1 MTVRVADYV
10 ASYLY
15 DLGVRTCYGLS
26 GTGSIHLDQAFA
38 AHTGLVNVCARH
50 ETAATLMATGAAK
63 LDGNLGVALVTSGP
77 GAVNA
82 LAGLV
87 DAYADGAPVLV
98 VSGQVETRH
107 IDEEARSFGVQGFG
121 VVHSA
126 RSMTKYAAVV
136 DQPSDIRA
144 HLDRA
149 VREALSGRPGP
160 VWLDIPLDVQAA
172 EIDPA
177 ALRGA
182 PSAAGGTRG
191 AGARQ
196 AARQIMAMLRCAE
209 RPLVIA
215 GQGIRQ
221 GAAEEQF
228 GALIERLR
236 LPVVASRLGNDL
248 LPYDSPLWFG
258 QGGIRGRLYPGLI
271 MAQADL
277 VISLGSSLSTGFVG
291 EDADGFDPDATVV
304 AVDIDPSQ
312 LKKKGVRIDFPVC
325 MDVRDL
331 LDALLVESAEP
342 AEPVTSESWLATC
355 AELKAAHPT
364 IAAGELREPFST
376 YRFVERLDAHT
387 GPGHVFVVDTGSAYY
402 VSGQTLEFSDSQREI
417 TSAAFLN
424 MGAAVPMAVGA
435 AFSRPDSQV
444 LVLVGDGAIELN
456 IQELATIS
464 QYGLDIKVFVLNNG
478 GYASIRESQEALCD
492 GPALQEPEPLN
503 FRDVARAFGLPYRRL
518 ERAATLDA
526 DLAGLL
532 AHRGPE
538 LVEVACDPEQQL
550 LRPLRADGGV
560 RAHDGAS
567 IGQPVAM
574 GELRHA

>member
-15 DLGVRTCYGLS
+15 GLGVRTCYSLS

-38 AHTGLVNVCARH
+38 AHADLVNVCARH

-82 LAGLV
+82 LAGLA
-87 DAYADGAPVLV
+87 DAYADGVPVLV
-98 VSGQVETRH
+98 ISGQVETRY
-107 IDEEARSFGVQGFG
+107 IDPQARSFGVQGFG
-121 VVHSA
+121 VVGSA
-126 RSMTKYAAVV
+126 RSLTKYAALVER
-136 DQPSDIRA
+136 PADIKT

-177 ALRGA
+177 ALSGA
-182 PSAAGGTRG
+182 PSATAEPRG

-196 AARQIMAMLRCAE
+196 AARQIMAMLRAAD
-209 RPLVIA
+209 RPLVVA

-228 GALIERLR
+228 RTLIERLR

-277 VISLGSSLSTGFVG
+277 VISLGSSLSIGFVG
-291 EDADGFDPDATVV
+291 EDADGFDPEATVV
-304 AVDIDPSQ
+304 VVDIDSSQ

-331 LDALLVESAEP
+331 LDALLLETAET
-342 AEPVTSESWLATC
+342 ADPVTSESWLAAC
-355 AELKAAHPT
+355 AALKAAHPT
-364 IAAGELREPFST
+364 IAGGEPREPLNS

-402 VSGQTLEFSDSQREI
+402 VSGQTLEFSASQREI

-435 AFSRPDSQV
+435 AFTRPDGQV

-464 QYGLDIKVFVLNNG
+464 QYDLDIKVFVLNNG
-478 GYASIRESQEALCD
+478 GYASIRESQEALCP
-492 GPALQEPEPLN
+492 GPAIEEPEPLN
-503 FRDVARAFGLPYRRL
+503 FRDVAKAFGLPYRRL
-518 ERAATLDA
+518 ERVATLDD

-538 LVEVACDPEQQL
+538 LIEVMCDPEQQL
-550 LRPLRADGGV
+550 LRPLRADGAL

-567 IGQPVAM
+567 IVPPVPV
-574 GELRHA
+574 GELHHA